1 MMTAQEDTLA
11 SLHREIHRTLDICE
25 EVLRRRASRTRDMLE
40 RLGAVDTCASL
51 MASGTLQVGFK
62 KLRDADRL
70 DAALEQLVVEH
81 SECFDSRT
89 VEAARFRLDHAH
101 ELPE

>member
-1 MMTAQEDTLA
+1 MTAQEDILA
-11 SLHREIHRTLDICE
+11 SLHREVHRTLDIYE
-25 EVLRRRASRTRDMLE
+25 EVLGRRASRTRDMLE

-51 MASGTLQVGFK
+51 MISGALQFGFK
-62 KLRDADRL
+62 KLRDAHRL
-70 DAALEQLVVEH
+70 DATFEQLVVEH
-81 SECFDSRT
+81 AECFDSRT